1 MANNQKYPLIGIA
14 ACRSEDTNHPFNR
27 TGEKYILAVL
37 DPIGGT
43 PIILPVFS
51 ETMNKPDY
59 SDYIDGLLLTGS
71 ASNVRPS
78 EYGGNPS
85 VEGTKHDE
93 ARDSTVLPLIR
104 SCLQKS
110 IPILGLCL
118 GIQELNVACGGTL
131 HQRIFDLSDKFD
143 HRMRRDV
150 DDHERRYRP
159 AHNIR
164 IMGGGLLNKITNMD
178 EVNVNSLH
186 AQGINQLGKGLK
198 VEAVAS
204 DGVIE
209 AISTKNTEKF
219 VLGVQWHPEWPRP
232 INSFNTKIFR
242 SFGDACQVYARRK

>member
-1 MANNQKYPLIGIA
+1 MVDNQKHPLIGIA
-14 ACRSEDTNHPFNR
+14 ACRSEDAIHPFNR

-37 DPIGGT
+37 DPVGGT

-51 ETMNKPDY
+51 ENIKRPNY

-71 ASNVRPS
+71 ASNVRPT
-78 EYGGNPS
+78 EYGGDPS
-85 VEGTKHDE
+85 LEGTKHDG

-104 SCLQKS
+104 TCLQRS

-131 HQRIFDLSDKFD
+131 HQRIFDLEEKFD

-150 DDHERRYRP
+150 DDHKRRYRP
-159 AHNIR
+159 AHNIK
-164 IMGGGLLNKITNMD
+164 ITEGGLLSQITELD
-178 EVNVNSLH
+178 QANVNSLH
-186 AQGINQLGKGLK
+186 AQGINQLGEGLR
-198 VEAVAS
+198 VEALAP

-209 AISTKNTEKF
+209 AISVKDTETF

-242 SFGDACQVYARRK
+242 AFGDACRTYARSK